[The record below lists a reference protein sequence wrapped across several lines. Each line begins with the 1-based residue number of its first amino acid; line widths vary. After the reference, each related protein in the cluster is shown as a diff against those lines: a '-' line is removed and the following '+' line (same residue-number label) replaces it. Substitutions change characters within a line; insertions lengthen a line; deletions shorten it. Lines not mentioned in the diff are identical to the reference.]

1 MGVADGV
8 DGMELLMLVGV
19 VSPSCCDVKAAN
31 ATGTVNN

>member
-8 DGMELLMLVGV
+8 DGMELLMLVG